1 MAARAVPEVLCLG
14 ETMQLFASEGGAPL
28 GTTPSLG
35 VYVGGAESNVASGLA
50 HLGQSVE
57 WFSRV
62 GSDPFGERI
71 RGFLSGR
78 GVDVGGVVVDDRR
91 PTGVYFKDRV
101 LNDRVGD
108 RSEVYYYRAGSA
120 ASAMSRADVA
130 GLALDGRRLC
140 HLSGVT
146 AALSPGCDDLL
157 QRILVERTAGQCPV
171 SFDVNYR
178 ARLWDVATA
187 APRLLELARAADVV
201 IVGRDEA
208 DLLWSTGDADGV
220 RGLLPDI
227 PQLIVKDA
235 EVGATQFSA
244 EGSVFVP
251 ALAVEVVE
259 PVGAGDAFAAGYLSG
274 WLDGLGIERSLRLGH
289 LMAAF
294 TLQHVSDLPQ
304 LPPAAEIAELSAL
317 DEGSWRDLRPGAG
330 SQTMEMG
337 KKP

>member
-1 MAARAVPEVLCLG
+1 MLCLG
-14 ETMQLFASEGGAPL
+14 ETMQLFAAEGGAPL
-28 GTTPSLG
+28 AAAPSLN

-50 HLGQSVE
+50 HLGQRVE

-71 RGFLSGR
+71 REFLSGR
-78 GVDVGGVVVDDRR
+78 GVDVGGVVVDDLR

-101 LNDRVGD
+101 DD

-120 ASAMSRADVA
+120 AAAMSRKDANR
-130 GLALDGRRLC
+130 LALGQRRLC

-157 QRILVERTAGQCPV
+157 QRILLERDASECPV

-187 APRLLELARAADVV
+187 APRLLELARAADIV

-220 RGLLPDI
+220 RRLFRNV

-244 EGSVFVP
+244 EGTVFVP
-251 ALAVEVVE
+251 ALSVEVVE

-274 WLDGLGIERSLRLGH
+274 WLDGSSIERSLRLGH

-294 TLQHVSDLPQ
+294 TLQHVSDLPE
-304 LPPAAEIAELSAL
+304 LPAATELAELSTL
-317 DEGSWRDLRPGAG
+317 DHASWRDLRPRAG
-330 SQTMEMG
+330 RQQAGKG